1 MQNKETGGI
10 FRRLRSRLKGGET
23 SSPKTTATSSQDS
36 QGSQAVNTDY
46 NDRRLALNR
55 YRKAVDELKEAI
67 KIRKGPWVPFDFE
80 EFNDQTWLFDRA
92 CSKFDSNRVEQ
103 EIFVRR
109 IESSR
114 SHCSIE
120 NFEFESSRFTCSID
134 VRLEMF
140 EMLEKKVIYID
151 LYVRVGDIKGY

>member
-1 MQNKETGGI
+1 MEMFDIT
-10 FRRLRSRLKGGET
+10 RLGSSIEHARS
-23 SSPKTTATSSQDS
+23 
-36 QGSQAVNTDY
+36 
-46 NDRRLALNR
+46 
-55 YRKAVDELKEAI
+55 
-67 KIRKGPWVPFDFE
+67 
-80 EFNDQTWLFDRA
+80 
-92 CSKFDSNRVEQ
+92 SNRVEQ

-151 LYVRVGDIKGY
+151 LYVRIGDIKGY

>member
-1 MQNKETGGI
+1 MTVHESTKTI
-10 FRRLRSRLKGGET
+10 YPHDRSDV
-23 SSPKTTATSSQDS
+23 QII
-36 QGSQAVNTDY
+36 AVHS
-46 NDRRLALNR
+46 
-55 YRKAVDELKEAI
+55 
-67 KIRKGPWVPFDFE
+67 
-80 EFNDQTWLFDRA
+80 QTWLFDRA

-140 EMLEKKVIYID
+140 EMLEKKVIYVD
-151 LYVRVGDIKGY
+151 LYVRIGDIKGC